1 VKKKNTKLSDKQER
15 FCTEYLIDLNAS
27 SAAIRAG
34 YSANG
39 INKRVTRMMANEGIQ
54 IRISELQAKT
64 SAKLEIKKEDNLKI
78 LRTIR
83 DADLTRFMQFNGSRL
98 TFTSFANIPKELM
111 ICVKSVK
118 ENVDKSGN
126 HTFEVAFYDRLK
138 AIETINNML
147 GFNEAKKI
155 SIDNPAEQKLVELF
169 AKLDEK
175 I

>member
-1 VKKKNTKLSDKQER
+1 MSIQIIIDLINNPNKPLIFGIGGFFCYSEVMGVKKKNTKLSDKQER
-15 FCTEYLIDLNAS
+15 FFTEYLIDLNAS
-27 SAAIRAG
+27 SAAIREG

-126 HTFEVAFYDRLK
+126 RPGACG
-138 AIETINNML
+138 NNCRDDF
-147 GFNEAKKI
+147 GA
-155 SIDNPAEQKLVELF
+155 A
-169 AKLDEK
+169 
-175 I
+175 